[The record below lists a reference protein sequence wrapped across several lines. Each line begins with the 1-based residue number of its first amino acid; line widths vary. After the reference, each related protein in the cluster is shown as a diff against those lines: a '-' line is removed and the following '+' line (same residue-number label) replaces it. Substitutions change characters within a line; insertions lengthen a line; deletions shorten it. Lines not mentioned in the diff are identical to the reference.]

1 MDRQSVI
8 NQLKWSI
15 QTLSLEAEGQL
26 ASFPDFVVVT
36 DELLLEYG
44 HWYRV
49 ATGNYPD
56 IFSDAQ
62 LKILKKI
69 SSFFEELPREDL
81 NLSIEDELRTCQ
93 FWKDLR
99 ILASEALL
107 KFNWT
112 SEIPPYDRSAYVRG

>member
-1 MDRQSVI
+1 MDRQSVL

-15 QTLSLEAEGQL
+15 QALSLEADGQL

-36 DELLLEYG
+36 DELLLEYD
-44 HWYRV
+44 HWYSL

-56 IFSDAQ
+56 IFSDEQ
-62 LKILKKI
+62 LKILKNI
-69 SSFFEELPREDL
+69 SSFFEALPREDL
-81 NLSIEDELRTCQ
+81 NLSIEDELRTNQ

-99 ILASEALL
+99 ILAHEALQ

-112 SEIPPYDRSAYVRG
+112 SEIPPYDRSAYEQG